1 MKCGTRFWLSVA
13 IMLPTLVIAQTK
25 PRRSTSTTNAT
36 IVKYDVLNNSGGPLR
51 VFYSDGTIVE
61 IPKERGRVR
70 DGNTALTQEAF
81 SEVQIADDRVHLGWL
96 ADYLV
101 CAQSYACHIDLVI
114 LRRGR
119 PVRYV
124 STSGAGVVWDWTFL
138 NNGAQVVVESGFP
151 HGDALGRFELFDS
164 DSGQR
169 RGTFVPDPDG
179 EKPAPPW
186 VEAFRSL
193 RRRR

>member
-1 MKCGTRFWLSVA
+1 MILAVM
-13 IMLPTLVIAQTK
+13 MLPALLHPQSK
-25 PRRSTSTTNAT
+25 PGTSTPAATAT
-36 IVKYDVLNNSGGPLR
+36 IVKYEVLNDGGGPLR
-51 VFYSDGTIVE
+51 VLYSDGAVVQ
-61 IPKERGRVR
+61 IPKERGRVK

-81 SEVQIADDRVHLGWL
+81 SEVQIADDRVHVGWL

-114 LRRGR
+114 LRRGQ
-119 PVRYV
+119 PIRYV
-124 STSGAGVVWDWTFL
+124 SRSGPGVVWGWTFL

-164 DSGQR
+164 DSGQQR
-169 RGTFVPDPDG
+169 ETFVPDPDS
-179 EKPAPPW
+179 EKPAPQW
-186 VEAFRSL
+186 VEEFRSL